1 MFLHVFKA
9 SLTSRSIE
17 TTRLDNVV
25 DDVYDYYIERF
36 DTGDLVTCRWSD
48 GVKYVERQ
56 RVIGIIL
63 MYLTGTMHEFFK

>member
-1 MFLHVFKA
+1 MFKA

-48 GVKYVERQ
+48 GVKYVETQ
-56 RVIGIIL
+56 RVVSIIL